1 MTERVRNI
9 PIPKG
14 ITIEP
19 DSAAGCGRLSCV
31 KDSPYFKAPDFYSLQ
46 SNDKGLSIIS
56 RYPTYQQTKSYSC
69 GPCAALSVLWHFG
82 VTSYDET
89 ALVKLCGTLTEP
101 NERREGGTP
110 TSGLCGF
117 FKSIG
122 WHVESSFYAPEKNQT
137 IFKTPRE
144 FKDYVIEKLRRG
156 IPVMVENIC
165 LGAHWRVIIGYDTM
179 GTEPTADDV
188 LIFMD
193 SSDVRDHC
201 QDGYSVGNMEEFF
214 DTWRDAGA
222 LPQDQRIQQYV
233 AAWPPADENR
243 K

>member
-1 MTERVRNI
+1 
-9 PIPKG
+9 
-14 ITIEP
+14 
-19 DSAAGCGRLSCV
+19 
-31 KDSPYFKAPDFYSLQ
+31 
-46 SNDKGLSIIS
+46 
-56 RYPTYQQTKSYSC
+56 
-69 GPCAALSVLWHFG
+69 
-82 VTSYDET
+82 
-89 ALVKLCGTLTEP
+89 
-101 NERREGGTP
+101 
-110 TSGLCGF
+110 
-117 FKSIG
+117 
-122 WHVESSFYAPEKNQT
+122 
-137 IFKTPRE
+137 
-144 FKDYVIEKLRRG
+144 
-156 IPVMVENIC
+156 MVENIC